1 MCLLSTSKSINMLNP
16 SKHPKIGRQCKMPQL
31 TEKES
36 TLRDA
41 DSQLHW
47 KVLELDWNPG
57 P

>member
-16 SKHPKIGRQCKMPQL
+16 SKHPEIGRQCKMPQL
-31 TEKES
+31 TEKEN

-47 KVLELDWNPG
+47 KVLELNWNPG